1 MGVSTRLSIARVA
14 TSRVPDAYVLPMAPD
29 ASSARR
35 VRRSGFVRLLLL
47 VALSP
52 PLLAQ
57 EAAPRFAMGAD
68 VVFATRDVWRGLPRT
83 GSWVAQPSLHA
94 ALATSSAMFTA
105 GAWLTAE
112 LRDPPPGAGKRVGAA
127 EYWAQVELVDVMQR
141 FDVTGGVVRYGY
153 RSLHFDN
160 TTELYAA
167 LRLIRRRGNAPLRHP
182 SPLIRAYYDVGRVRG
197 AYVEMTLEHPV
208 PVLPLISPVN
218 LSSLL
223 LSATT
228 GASFGQDEYFERSG
242 ITHTDL
248 AASMSRSFRDKRVPV
263 WMNFGVH
270 YRLGFDP
277 ATRRAPAQ
285 RSLWWGELSLSVA
298 TRHLGEAWR

>member
-1 MGVSTRLSIARVA
+1 
-14 TSRVPDAYVLPMAPD
+14 
-29 ASSARR
+29 
-35 VRRSGFVRLLLL
+35 
-47 VALSP
+47 
-52 PLLAQ
+52 
-57 EAAPRFAMGAD
+57 MGAD

-83 GSWVAQPSLHA
+83 ASWAAQPSLHA

-112 LRDPPPGAGKRVGAA
+112 LRDPRPGAPSLAGAGKRIGAV
-127 EYWAQVELVDVMQR
+127 EYWAQAELVDIKQR
-141 FDVTGGVVRYGY
+141 LDVTGGVVHYAY
-153 RSLHFDN
+153 RGRPLDN

-197 AYVEMTLEHPV
+197 AYVELTLEHPV
-208 PVLPLISPVN
+208 PLLPLISPVN

-228 GASFGQDEYFERSG
+228 GASVGQDEYFERSG
-242 ITHTDL
+242 VTHTEL
-248 AASMSRSFRDKRVPV
+248 AASMSRSFRDKHFPV
-263 WMNFGVH
+263 WMNLGVH

-277 ATRRAPAQ
+277 ATRRALAQ

>member
-1 MGVSTRLSIARVA
+1 MHVARN
-14 TSRVPDAYVLPMAPD
+14 DAF
-29 ASSARR
+29 ARR
-35 VRRSGFVRLLLL
+35 AGRRLFVRLTLML
-47 VALSP
+47 AAGH

-57 EAAPRFAMGAD
+57 EASPRFAAGAD
-68 VVFATRDVWRGLPRT
+68 VVIVSRDVWRGIPRNA
-83 GSWVAQPSLHA
+83 SWVAQPSLYA

-105 GAWLTAE
+105 GAGTRFEAT
-112 LRDPPPGAGKRVGAA
+112 
-127 EYWAQVELVDVMQR
+127 EYWVQADFIEVMQR
-141 FDVTGGVVRYGY
+141 FDLTGGVVRYAY
-153 RSLHFDN
+153 RRLHLAN

-182 SPLIRAYYDVGRVRG
+182 SPLLRVYYDIEQVRG
-197 AYVEMTLEHPV
+197 TYVELTLEHPV

-228 GASFGQDEYFERSG
+228 GASFGQDAYFERSG
-242 ITHTDL
+242 VTHTDL
-248 AASMSRSFRDKRVPV
+248 AATMSRSFRDKRFPV
-263 WMNFGVH
+263 WMNFGAH

-277 ATRRAPAQ
+277 ATRRV
-285 RSLWWGELSLSVA
+285 RRGLWWGELSLSMA